1 MKKFADFW
9 RGIFY
14 LTSTVV
20 MGVLLYLLVIVWQ
33 PLWSSGFKDFGKIS
47 QAIENLD
54 ATTKPAVG
62 LVPQILSEMQH
73 MNQHMGTMETSIK
86 AMDQNIGQMDKS
98 IQRMDQNMAQMDKN
112 IAQMRD
118 VMTYQMGLMNYQVD
132 RMSDKMSPMG
142 MMPFNW

>member
-1 MKKFADFW
+1 
-9 RGIFY
+9 
-14 LTSTVV
+14 

-33 PLWSSGFKDFGKIS
+33 PLWSSGFEDFGKIS